1 MCLRFLYVWFNWQK
15 YFFLFKLIAL
25 SLTCFLQCITLSFNF
40 PCLPFE
46 NVDSPFIL
54 CGCFALCIAF
64 CSNLSSTLPVN
75 KAGWNEILQF
85 VSIKEKENALLH
97 VRQFPDVATLCWFLF
112 SQSLLHQQ
120 DSILSKTIIDSKG
133 MDKWTWNKIKNYPSH
148 IIIFAMRI
156 SIPNCNNQVFWWNL
170 QHIHLNFYLLR
181 KSIFKI

>member
-1 MCLRFLYVWFNWQK
+1 MSFAIYNLKFQFSMPSIWKRWFSFYFVWLFCPVHCL
-15 YFFLFKLIAL
+15 LFKP
-25 SLTCFLQCITLSFNF
+25 FLDITSQQSRLKWNF
-40 PCLPFE
+40 AIWFH
-46 NVDSPFIL
+46 
-54 CGCFALCIAF
+54 
-64 CSNLSSTLPVN
+64 
-75 KAGWNEILQF
+75 K
-85 VSIKEKENALLH
+85 KKKNALLH

-133 MDKWTWNKIKNYPSH
+133 VDKWTWNKIKNYPCH